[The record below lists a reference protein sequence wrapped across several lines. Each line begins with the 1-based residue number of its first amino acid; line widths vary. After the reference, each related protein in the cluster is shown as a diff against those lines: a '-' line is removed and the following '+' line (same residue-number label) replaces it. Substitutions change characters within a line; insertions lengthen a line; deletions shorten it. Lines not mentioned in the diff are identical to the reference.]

1 MGPGAIFKV
10 GRCGPC
16 LPVEAHFLDPPVFH
30 ASWHWIFFWCSS
42 VFFFDWK
49 TFLVGF
55 FDCWW
60 GMTLFFEWLK
70 WGWKVVFFFW
80 YVMDGYRETTAIF
93 REAFFCWHK
102 SISRHFRS
110 PTLFVFFLQNHQ
122 CVVFRLLISSLVSHH
137 DWLCLEKKGVS
148 DFADVLNYCVCWR
161 GRGVYQA

>member
-1 MGPGAIFKV
+1 MSSSRSPLFGPTCFSCILA
-10 GRCGPC
+10 
-16 LPVEAHFLDPPVFH
+16 LD
-30 ASWHWIFFWCSS
+30 
-42 VFFFDWK
+42 FFFLMLIRLFFRLEDFSGRVFWL
-49 TFLVGF
+49 LVGDDSIF
-55 FDCWW
+55 W
-60 GMTLFFEWLK
+60 
-70 WGWKVVFFFW
+70 VVEMGVKGGIFFW